1 MPVDKESDWYKQH
14 KIDMANRSREK
25 AKSAREIGPLP
36 SCVNAERRESCRLSL
51 KLFLETYQAETFNL
65 PWSDDHLRAIEVM
78 QDVILNG
85 GQYALA
91 MPRRQGKTTMITGA
105 TLWAILYGHRKFV
118 VVIAATKADSVKIAS
133 NVKVTIES
141 DELIQAD
148 FPGACY
154 PIQKLEGVNNRANAQ
169 TLNGELTRIR
179 WTREEIVFPNIPSA
193 PSSCARLY
201 CRSIT
206 GAIRGLSDKLPDGS
220 TIRPELVLLDDP
232 QTERSAKSAHSTSQR
247 EQVISRAVL
256 GLGGAKKRL
265 AGFAAV
271 TVIQEDDLAARLLDR
286 QRMPDWRGD
295 LMKLVYQM
303 PTNMDWWKGYRDK
316 RNELIRFE
324 RPLSELNEYYSEHR
338 AIADEGCKVA
348 WEYRH
353 EPDQISAIQY
363 AMDLWAKDEE
373 AFLSEYQNTPRRQEL
388 DNVYQIDSHEIA
400 AKLNNLQRGIVP
412 DWADYLTCF
421 IDVQQDALFYLV
433 GAWDREL
440 RGAVVDYGAW
450 PEQGRAYF
458 KKNDIRMSIAEVY
471 KAATVAHGLSLAFD
485 ELVPKILHKVFS
497 YQTRGHK
504 QIDCLLI
511 DANWSASTEVI
522 YQLARASE
530 SGKVYPHH
538 GRYLSATTTPIE
550 QWKAAPGDKTGPG
563 WRQQIGKRAAR
574 HFVTDVNYWKTVV
587 AQRVQS
593 PSDKASIQFFGDRPE
608 LHTMLADH
616 LTAEFAQDQ
625 SSEAAGRRI
634 MEWRQKPNRDNEWFD
649 CLVGSCVGASFL
661 GGELPGQIV
670 KPERKRVS
678 WREQQLARRGQ
689 R

>member
-1 MPVDKESDWYKQH
+1 MIDKSSAWYQRK
-14 KIDMANRSREK
+14 KERSAEREREK
-25 AKSAREIGPLP
+25 SKSAREIGPLP
-36 SCVNAERRESCRLSL
+36 AVVNPERRESCRLSL

-65 PWSDDHLRAIEVM
+65 PWSDDHLRAISVM
-78 QDVILNG
+78 QDVILGG

-133 NVKVTIES
+133 NVKITIES
-141 DELIQAD
+141 DELIGAD
-148 FPGACY
+148 FPEACY

-169 TLNGELTRIR
+169 TLDGEQTRIR

-193 PSSCARLY
+193 DCGCARLY

-247 EQVISRAVL
+247 EQTISRAVL

-265 AGFAAV
+265 AAFAAV

-295 LMKLVYQM
+295 LMKLVYKM

-324 RPLSELNEYYSEHR
+324 RPLSELNDYYTQHR

-353 EPDQISAIQY
+353 EPDQVSAIQY
-363 AMDLWAKDEE
+363 AMDLWAKDED

-388 DNVYQIDSHEIA
+388 EDVYEIKTA
-400 AKLNNLQRGIVP
+400 AIGQRINNIPRGVVP
-412 DWADYLTCF
+412 DWAEYLTGF
-421 IDVQQDALFYLV
+421 IDVQQDALFFLLA
-433 GAWDREL
+433 AWNRQL

-450 PEQGRAYF
+450 PDQGRAYY
-458 KKNDIRMSIAEVY
+458 KKNDIRLSITEVY
-471 KAATVAHGLSLAFD
+471 KAATIQHGLAQAFD
-485 ELVPKILHKVFS
+485 DLAPRILHKVFN
-497 YQTRGHK
+497 YQTRGTK

-511 DANWSASTEVI
+511 DANWSVSTDVI
-522 YQLARASE
+522 YQLARTSG
-530 SGKVYPHH
+530 SGKIYPHH
-538 GRYLSATTTPIE
+538 GRYLAATTTPIE
-550 QWKAAPGDKTGPG
+550 HWKPNPGDKTGPG
-563 WRQQIGKRAAR
+563 WRQQLGKRAAR

-593 PSDKASIQFFGDRPE
+593 ESSEVSIGFFGDRPE
-608 LHTMLADH
+608 AHTMLADH
-616 LTAEFAQDQ
+616 LSAEFARDQ
-625 SSEAAGRRI
+625 SSESTGRRI
-634 MEWRQKPNRDNEWFD
+634 MEWTARPNRDNEWFD
-649 CLVGSCVGASFL
+649 CLVGSCVAASYL

-670 KPERKRVS
+670 RPPRKKVS
-678 WREQQLARRGQ
+678 WREQQQTKRGE